1 MELSPVKFASQFF
14 LILRFLIGGKLHVK
28 IDKLINLTAFRI
40 VYLKHHSV
48 N

>member
-1 MELSPVKFASQFF
+1 MMFLLPVKFTSQFF

-40 VYLKHHSV
+40 DTS
-48 N
+48 NITQ